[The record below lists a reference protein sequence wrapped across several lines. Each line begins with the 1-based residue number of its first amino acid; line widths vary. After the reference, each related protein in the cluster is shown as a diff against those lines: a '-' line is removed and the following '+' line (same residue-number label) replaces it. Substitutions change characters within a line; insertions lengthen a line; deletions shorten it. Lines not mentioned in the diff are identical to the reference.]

1 MADGTTLNF
10 PFSVVSVIMS
20 STANHTIMS
29 TLTKYWLLQVPGW
42 LFAAVVVTGLY
53 YWKGI
58 PIWLA
63 LSLFS
68 LWVVKDLVMYPLLR
82 VAYEPGVKTG
92 SEQLVGA
99 KGVAQEELA
108 PHGYVRVRGEL
119 WRAEVGQSRSPISV
133 GSPIRVLAAEGMT
146 LIVEADD

>member
-1 MADGTTLNF
+1 
-10 PFSVVSVIMS
+10 
-20 STANHTIMS
+20 
-29 TLTKYWLLQVPGW
+29 
-42 LFAAVVVTGLY
+42 
-53 YWKGI
+53 
-58 PIWLA
+58 
-63 LSLFS
+63 
-68 LWVVKDLVMYPLLR
+68 MYPMLR
-82 VAYEPGVKTG
+82 TTYEPGVKTG

-99 KGVAQEELA
+99 KGVAKEELA

>member
-1 MADGTTLNF
+1 
-10 PFSVVSVIMS
+10 
-20 STANHTIMS
+20 MS
-29 TLTKYWLLQVPGW
+29 TLTRYLLLQVPGW
-42 LFAAVVVTGLY
+42 LLAAAVVTGLY

-58 PIWLA
+58 PSWVA
-63 LSLFS
+63 FSLFS
-68 LWVVKDLVMYPLLR
+68 LWVVKDLVMYPMLR
-82 VAYEPGVKTG
+82 TAYEPGVKTG

-99 KGVAQEELA
+99 KGVAKEELA

-119 WRAEVGQSRSPISV
+119 WRAEVEPSRSPISG